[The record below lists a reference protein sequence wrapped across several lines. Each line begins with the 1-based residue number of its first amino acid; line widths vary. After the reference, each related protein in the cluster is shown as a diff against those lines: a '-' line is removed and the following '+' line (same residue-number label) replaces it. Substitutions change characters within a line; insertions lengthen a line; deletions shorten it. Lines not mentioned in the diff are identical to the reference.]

1 MAKKTF
7 TGQVVSD
14 KMQKTVVVE
23 IVRFVAHPIYGKR
36 VKKTTK
42 LKADVNGMTPKVGQ
56 VVKIEQARPMSK
68 GKNFIVVEIAKE
80 GENK

>member
-23 IVRFVAHPIYGKR
+23 IVRFVAHPIYKKR

-42 LKADVNGMTPKVGQ
+42 LKADTNGLTPKIGQ
-56 VVKIEQARPMSK
+56 FVKIEQARPMSR
-68 GKNFIVVEIAKE
+68 GKNFVVTKIAKE
-80 GENK
+80 GDIK